1 MPNFKPTPAG
11 FFPSVSLPREG
22 IFDTLPST
30 PTLRNLVLHKTRLF
44 FTLKSGTSGLRQ
56 HGPGQFNRE
65 EQGLCSKTTVRSSL
79 KSLGKFLNPFE
90 PRGEMYCVRITWS
103 YARTF
108 LAQYDII
115 KLSPQSH
122 FLSKGASCLL
132 CRVEDTVGPL
142 GAGFGQ
148 GQRAAIPP
156 AQGPREGRA
165 LSVNTRNNNPFL
177 TLGATPTER
186 EEAHGGS
193 S

>member
-1 MPNFKPTPAG
+1 MPRVIMPNSKPTPAG

-56 HGPGQFNRE
+56 HGPGQLNRE

-79 KSLGKFLNPFE
+79 KSLGKFFNPFE
-90 PRGEMYCVRITWS
+90 PRGEMYCVRIKWS
-103 YARTF
+103 HARTF

-132 CRVEDTVGPL
+132 CRVEDTVGPSGCRVWPGSACSHSPSS
-142 GAGFGQ
+142 GA
-148 GQRAAIPP
+148 P
-156 AQGPREGRA
+156 
-165 LSVNTRNNNPFL
+165 
-177 TLGATPTER
+177 
-186 EEAHGGS
+186 GGKS
-193 S
+193 AFC